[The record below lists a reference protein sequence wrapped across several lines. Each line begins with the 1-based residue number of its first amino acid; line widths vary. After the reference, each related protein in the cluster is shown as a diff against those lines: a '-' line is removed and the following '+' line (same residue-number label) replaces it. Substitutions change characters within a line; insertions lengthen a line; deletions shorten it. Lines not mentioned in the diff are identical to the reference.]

1 MVSLAI
7 IPLFF
12 YASRKYGFGLPPE
25 QTTWTVLLD
34 SGRPGPLAHGVAAPA
49 KGYGAILGMFERFGL
64 FTPPP
69 RSGGGNAPPRP
80 VQELCAVLRR
90 GRHRGPRHGTPLYG
104 YQPDE
109 TLRGA
114 VPFYT
119 GRFLTEI
126 ETLPA
131 LEEAIG
137 KAHTAFVVTRD
148 KNGKIEE
155 ELLST
160 GRLSVLARQGMD
172 ATRSVVLFTTGRVP

>member
-1 MVSLAI
+1 ML
-7 IPLFF
+7 
-12 YASRKYGFGLPPE
+12 
-25 QTTWTVLLD
+25 
-34 SGRPGPLAHGVAAPA
+34 
-49 KGYGAILGMFERFGL
+49 ERFGL

-80 VQELCAVLRR
+80 VQELCAVLQAVSTAV
-90 GRHRGPRHGTPLYG
+90 PATTPLYG

-119 GRFLTEI
+119 RRFLTEI

-131 LEEAIG
+131 LEKTIG
-137 KAHTAFVVTRD
+137 KAHTAFVVIRD